1 MIFRYTIL
9 YVENV
14 EQALSFYHR
23 AFGFEIGF
31 LHESKD
37 YGELVTGQTKL
48 AFTSR
53 RLMRELGKTPAPP
66 DPKHPTS
73 EVAFETDDVAGA
85 LARAC
90 AAGATLMQPAK
101 DEAWGQTTA
110 YVADPEG
117 YLVEICSPVAG
128 VPTPD

>member
-9 YVENV
+9 YVDNV

-23 AFGFEIGF
+23 AFDFEIGF

-53 RLMRELGKTPAPP
+53 QTDAGTWQDTRPARP
-66 DPKHPTS
+66 
-73 EVAFETDDVAGA
+73 
-85 LARAC
+85 RASDI
-90 AAGATLMQPAK
+90 GGRFR
-101 DEAWGQTTA
+101 DR
-110 YVADPEG
+110 
-117 YLVEICSPVAG
+117 
-128 VPTPD
+128 